1 MWTSGPRVAT
11 STATTGITSAGMNSR
26 LPNRCAKPA
35 RSSGLVVARTLV
47 LELGRVVTAV
57 GSAGPVAEPTPAPGT
72 LATRVRLV
80 VPVNPSP
87 ASATI
92 TRTAMPSAQAGIAP
106 DTTKVPAKK
115 ESPRMPQN
123 AALPRRLACVRSVTM
138 KTDTAMKNAPMS
150 Q

>member
-1 MWTSGPRVAT
+1 M
-11 STATTGITSAGMNSR
+11 
-26 LPNRCAKPA
+26 
-35 RSSGLVVARTLV
+35 
-47 LELGRVVTAV
+47 VTAV
-57 GSAGPVAEPTPAPGT
+57 ASAGPVAEPTPAPGT

-92 TRTAMPSAQAGIAP
+92 TRTATPSAQAGMAP
-106 DTTKVPAKK
+106 DTTNVPAKN

-123 AALPRRLACVRSVTM
+123 AAFPTRLAWLRSVTM
-138 KTDTAMKNAPMS
+138 NTETAMKNAPMS